1 MMIELKTVETDI
13 NSLRRE
19 MDSYY
24 QSMQNFSTGDPR
36 ENLMQLSAF
45 SARMSAVRSHII
57 RNGDG
62 KAEANFRTKELDP
75 FIAECDRQFK
85 IWSRLITYSQHEFEM
100 ARGF

>member
-1 MMIELKTVETDI
+1 MILELQTMTVNIEL
-13 NSLRRE
+13 LRKE

-24 QSMQNFSTGDPR
+24 EVMQNFSTGDPR

-45 SARMSAVRSHII
+45 SSRMSHARTHII

-62 KAEANFRTKELDP
+62 KVDANFRTKELDP

-85 IWSRLITYSQHEFEM
+85 IWSRLITYSQHEYEM
-100 ARGF
+100 SRGF